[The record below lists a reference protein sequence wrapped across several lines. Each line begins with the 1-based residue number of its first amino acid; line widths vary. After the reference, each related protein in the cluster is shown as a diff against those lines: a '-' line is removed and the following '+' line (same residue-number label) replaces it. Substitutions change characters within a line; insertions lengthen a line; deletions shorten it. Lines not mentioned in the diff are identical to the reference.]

1 MVSCLLYL
9 VQKHLLAD
17 LPVLSILEVQVYC
30 QILYSDPGLWR
41 VHWTS
46 WTAREAFGLTD
57 LTNPSE
63 QQAQDPLEI
72 VQASHR

>member
-9 VQKHLLAD
+9 VQKHLLTD
-17 LPVLSILEVQVYC
+17 LLVLSILEVQADC
-30 QILYSDPGLWR
+30 QILYSDPVLWR
-41 VHWTS
+41 AHWTS
-46 WTAREAFGLTD
+46 WTAREAFGLAD
-57 LTNPSE
+57 LTNRSE